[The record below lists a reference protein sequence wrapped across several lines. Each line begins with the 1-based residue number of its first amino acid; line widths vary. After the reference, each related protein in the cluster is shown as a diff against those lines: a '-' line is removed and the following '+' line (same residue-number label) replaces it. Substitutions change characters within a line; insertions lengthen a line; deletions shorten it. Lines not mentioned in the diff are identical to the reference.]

1 MSRIAN
7 GTEPPAAASGRGYRS
22 ELRAKHAEA
31 TRSAILEAAV
41 RVSARGIATLSIPDV
56 AREAGVSVPTVYRH
70 FGTKQDMLDAIYP
83 YLERRA
89 GRGAFAAPTHIDQ
102 FRAGVRTLLDHL
114 DAFDD
119 LARAAM
125 ASPAAEEGRHRSMP
139 RRLALVG
146 AMVDTIEPPLPPASR
161 DRIVRLIVILTSS
174 QTLRTWR
181 DHLGLSP
188 DEVAEEIEAILQAAI
203 AAERERTR

>member
-1 MSRIAN
+1 MRRITN
-7 GTEPPAAASGRGYRS
+7 GSQAAPDAAARGYRS
-22 ELRAKHAEA
+22 ELRARHVED
-31 TRSAILEAAV
+31 TRSAILEAAT
-41 RVSARGIATLSIPDV
+41 RVGARGIATLSIPDV

-70 FGTKQDMLDAIYP
+70 FGTKQDMLDALYP

-89 GRGAFAAPTHIDQ
+89 GRGPFTAPTHIRE
-102 FRAGVRTLLDHL
+102 FRAGVRDLLDHL

-125 ASPAAEEGRHRSMP
+125 ASPASEEIRHRSMP
-139 RRLALVG
+139 RRLALIG
-146 AMVDTIEPPLPPASR
+146 AMVDTIEPPLPPAGR
-161 DRIVRLIVILTSS
+161 DRIVRLVVILTSS

-188 DEVAEEIEAILQAAI
+188 DEVADEVEAILQAAV
-203 AAERERTR
+203 AAERERAR

>member
-1 MSRIAN
+1 MSRIAAR
-7 GTEPPAAASGRGYRS
+7 EPSDTPGARRYTS
-22 ELRAKHAEA
+22 ELRARQAEE

-41 RVSARGIATLSIPDV
+41 RVSARGLATLSIPDV

-70 FGTKQDMLDAIYP
+70 FGTKQDLLDAIYP

-89 GRGAFAAPTHIDQ
+89 GQGALAVPTHIGEL
-102 FRAGVRTLLDHL
+102 RAGVRRILDHL
-114 DAFDD
+114 DAFDA

-146 AMVDTIEPPLPPASR
+146 AMVDTIDPPLPAAAR
-161 DRIVRLIVILTSS
+161 DRLVRLIVILTSS
-174 QTLRTWR
+174 QTLRTWQ
-181 DHLGLSP
+181 DHLGISP
-188 DEVAEEIEAILQAAI
+188 DEVAEEIEATVQAAI
-203 AAERERTR
+203 AAARENHP